1 MNDRT
6 SLEWLEAGNLL
17 LFHSTEEVKQ
27 AELSLEGNMD
37 LSLNETNPCLE
48 RVLFIEESG
57 NQSATSSSFCCI
69 GPLASDVTKIRES
82 PIPPLRPPFHQP
94 YFQSKLEA
102 RNGTTKAR
110 VPSPGL
116 DRCWAIGSVQ
126 VRDLSS
132 IEGVAGLLSTM
143 FPFFYHLFHVR

>member
-57 NQSATSSSFCCI
+57 NQSATSSSF
-69 GPLASDVTKIRES
+69 
-82 PIPPLRPPFHQP
+82 
-94 YFQSKLEA
+94 
-102 RNGTTKAR
+102 
-110 VPSPGL
+110 
-116 DRCWAIGSVQ
+116 
-126 VRDLSS
+126 
-132 IEGVAGLLSTM
+132 
-143 FPFFYHLFHVR
+143 